1 MGDGIELGFGVLTD
15 LCEFSEIMQMRKK
28 SRIKAWYHAGKHRP
42 AGRAEDG
49 RFLEFLY
56 FNKLFDK
63 VAWLLVLV
71 GGSCFGSLNRCNS
84 HR

>member
-1 MGDGIELGFGVLTD
+1 MGNKAEFGFGILPD

-28 SRIKAWYHAGKHRP
+28 CRIKAWHHAGKHRP

-49 RFLEFLY
+49 SFRKLSH

-63 VAWLLVLV
+63 VAWLLVLG
-71 GGSCFGSLNRCNS
+71 GGSCFGSLNPCNP